1 MKMSSERQLQ
11 LRVVAYLRESHPW
24 VPLIP
29 GLGEHQTTYGRRVD
43 AWQKGYISGVPD
55 LLLLVPSGDSSGLA
69 IEFKSPKYR
78 KGPSAT
84 QIAFLRQLET
94 VSRFQTLVSHDYDAI
109 VSRIDRYL
117 ASADRSES
125 ALSQEMDRFAFD
137 ASHTP
142 ASSDEV
148 TPE

>member
-1 MKMSSERQLQ
+1 MDSERQLQ

-29 GLGEHQTTYGRRVD
+29 GLGEQQNTYGRRVD
-43 AWQKGYISGVPD
+43 AWLKGYISGVPD

-69 IEFKSPKYR
+69 IEFKSPKYK

-94 VSRFQTLVSHDYDAI
+94 VSRFQTMVSHDFDAI
-109 VSRIDRYL
+109 VSRIERYL

-125 ALSQEMDRFAFD
+125 ALSQELDRFAFD

-142 ASSDEV
+142 ASSDDLTLE
-148 TPE
+148 